1 VIIIKKIFFL
11 VLFLLISIEKVN
23 AEISDGLFMT
33 VGNKP
38 ITKSDLVNEIKIIL
52 ILNNES
58 YSEEKRDRLHEI
70 AVKSIIKRTIKTIE
84 LERNNFFRLND
95 KDLERELTKL
105 ASNIYLD
112 LDTLKNICQSNELD
126 FSKIEEQ
133 VKTELYWN
141 GLIFEMYKHNLKINQ
156 AEIEDQLKTIQNKK
170 ELDEYLISEIV
181 IKNVVSDELDS
192 EVEKLKNKIK
202 NEGFENVAREIS
214 VSESGI
220 KGGDQTQ
227 ISLATFSNPSFLIL
241 FFNFSTSESNSSDTT
256 FLITIS
262 EIKYSSNS
270 FLFWIVFN

>member
-1 VIIIKKIFFL
+1 VIIIKKPFFL

-58 YSEEKRDRLHEI
+58 YSEEKRDRLHKI

-202 NEGFENVAREIS
+202 NEGFENVAREIC
-214 VSESGI
+214 V
-220 KGGDQTQ
+220 
-227 ISLATFSNPSFLIL
+227 
-241 FFNFSTSESNSSDTT
+241 
-256 FLITIS
+256 
-262 EIKYSSNS
+262 
-270 FLFWIVFN
+270 